1 MPYEVWFTCMSVGVR
16 LPTWW
21 VGSPSCVGTVQSV
34 PMTTAITPVSSWNHM
49 SNLSFAN
56 AEELKADREADRE
69 AEDREYEEYLD
80 MEMPIE
86 TTITTSNGEVV
97 IVLTEEHRDGDMDW
111 GDNNVEYETTV
122 TCPDGAF
129 LLPEVFFEIS
139 HTKER
144 SIESHL
150 KMVAALKLK

>member
-1 MPYEVWFTCMSVGVR
+1 
-16 LPTWW
+16 
-21 VGSPSCVGTVQSV
+21 
-34 PMTTAITPVSSWNHM
+34 M

-56 AEELKADREADRE
+56 AEELKADREAEDREAEDRE

-86 TTITTSNGEVV
+86 TRVTTSNGKVV

-111 GDNNVEYETTV
+111 GDGEVEYETTV
-122 TCPDGAF
+122 TCPDCPDGAF
-129 LLPEVFFEIS
+129 VIPDEVFFEIS